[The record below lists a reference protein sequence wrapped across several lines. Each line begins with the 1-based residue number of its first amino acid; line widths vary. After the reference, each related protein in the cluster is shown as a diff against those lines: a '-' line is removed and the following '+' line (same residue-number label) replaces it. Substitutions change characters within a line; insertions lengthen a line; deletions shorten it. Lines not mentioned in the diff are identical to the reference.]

1 MSYDDELDMYYDK
14 WLAAKAKAERLV
26 SGPGGIME
34 MKQTIANLEKENSEL
49 AAWQCI
55 YHDGKTGLT
64 SDEHGNQYCAKD
76 TDYINM
82 TTPLGLL
89 PLNST
94 SMRMLVDKIT
104 EQAEKI
110 TMMEAQ
116 LLIRKDK
123 IEILKNNISD
133 CNEFIEII
141 GMCNEF
147 EEFLSK

>member
-14 WLAAKAKAERLV
+14 WLAAKAKAEKLV
-26 SGPGGIME
+26 NGPGGIME

-55 YHDGKTGLT
+55 FHDGKTGLT

-76 TDYINM
+76 TDYIHMN
-82 TTPLGLL
+82 TPFGLL

-110 TMMEAQ
+110 TMMSAQ
-116 LLIRKDK
+116 LLIRRDR
-123 IEILKNNISD
+123 IESLKTSLAERD
-133 CNEFIEII
+133 SYIEYR
-141 GMCNEF
+141 GMDDDF

>member
-55 YHDGKTGLT
+55 FHDGKTGLT

-76 TDYINM
+76 TDYIHM

-94 SMRMLVDKIT
+94 SMRALVDKIT

-110 TMMEAQ
+110 TMMSAQ
-116 LLIRKDK
+116 LLIRKDR
-123 IEILKNNISD
+123 IESLKTSLAERD
-133 CNEFIEII
+133 SYIEYI
-141 GMCNEF
+141 GMNDDF

>member
-14 WLAAKAKAERLV
+14 WLAAKAKAEKLV
-26 SGPGGIME
+26 NGPGGIME
-34 MKQTIANLEKENSEL
+34 MKQTIANLEKENAEL

-76 TDYINM
+76 TDYIHM

-110 TMMEAQ
+110 TMMSAQ
-116 LLIRKDK
+116 LLIRRDR
-123 IEILKNNISD
+123 IESLKTSLAERD
-133 CNEFIEII
+133 RYIEYR
-141 GMCNEF
+141 GMDDDF